1 MNYKIKYKSKYA
13 WIFIA
18 FLFSEAAVAQRYID
32 ILPLQLQFR
41 YEDSASQS
49 KEIVQYQSFDIAA
62 QQDQYRLGFG
72 FSKNETRTGN
82 PSLNITTQVY
92 DYALTGGYLIFEISA
107 PEKKRSLNF
116 FATATLGTTQLKVS
130 TQLLGSSPTSAESN
144 KNMIYGAGVTLVGR
158 AKYFLFE
165 TDFKII
171 NSKNY
176 SPQYIPVMGIKMGA
190 SIPF

>member
-1 MNYKIKYKSKYA
+1 MDYKTKHA

-18 FLFSEAAVAQRYID
+18 LLFSENTLAQRYID

-49 KEIVQYQSFDIAA
+49 KEIVQYQSFDVAA
-62 QQDQYRLGFG
+62 QQDQYRLAFA

-82 PSLNITTQVY
+82 PSLSITTQVN

-116 FATATLGTTQLKVS
+116 FATATLGTTQTKVS
-130 TQLLGSSPTSAESN
+130 TQLLGFSPTAAESN
-144 KNMIYGAGVTLVGR
+144 KNMIYGLGLSLVGR
-158 AKYFLFE
+158 VKYFLFE

-176 SPQYIPVMGIKMGA
+176 SPQYVPVMGIKMGVG
-190 SIPF
+190 IPF